1 MRNMESHSFEPK
13 KLLRLIQQANPPK
26 GRITFAVVVGII
38 ETAMGL
44 LVPLLTMQ
52 MINSFSEGGLSYELL
67 IIVAIAL
74 IGQAILS
81 GFTFY
86 FMTAI
91 GETVVAS
98 IRRRIWGHVLHL
110 RLPYF
115 DNNESG
121 ETMSRITQDTNV
133 VKELITQH
141 LISFVTGL
149 LSIIGSVIILFF
161 IDWKM
166 TLLML
171 IAVPLTVLTMLP
183 LGRKMHAVSLA
194 NQDELARFTGNL
206 GRVLGNIRMVKAYQA
221 EKLEEAKGNEQIHSL
236 YEYGLKEAKI
246 LAILSPI
253 MTFVMMIVLILLFG
267 YGGAQV
273 ATGTI
278 SAGALV
284 AIMIYLVQIIVPF
297 TQMATFF
304 TAFQKALG
312 ATERLHELLA
322 MPVEQQNGQKLVS
335 RDQDIQFEQVIFKY
349 GEDPV
354 LKNFSLVIPKGKT
367 TALVGASG
375 GGKTTVFSVL
385 ERFYDFTDGAIL
397 FGEQQIANIKLD
409 DWRSLFGYV
418 SQESPIMSGSVRD
431 NVTYGLETV
440 SDEQVIEA
448 LEQANAWS
456 FVQTFQNGLDEQVGE
471 GGMKLSGG
479 QRQRLAIARG
489 ILRNPKILLLDEA
502 TSNLDNES
510 EHVVQEALTRLMKN
524 RTTIL
529 IAHRLST
536 IMHADQIAVL
546 ENGHVTGIG
555 THQEL
560 INSHDYYKKLHQLTL
575 SNDYR
580 GVE

>member
-1 MRNMESHSFEPK
+1 MSNMESHSFEPK

-26 GRITFAVVVGII
+26 SRIAFAVVVGII

-273 ATGTI
+273 ATGAI

-385 ERFYDFTDGAIL
+385 ERFYDFADGAIL

-560 INSHDYYKKLHQLTL
+560 INSHAYYKKLYELTI
-575 SNDYR
+575 SN
-580 GVE
+580 E

>member
-26 GRITFAVVVGII
+26 GRIAFAVVVGII

-133 VKELITQH
+133 VKELITRH

-171 IAVPLTVLTMLP
+171 IAVPLTVFTMLP
-183 LGRKMHAVSLA
+183 LGRKMNAVALA

-236 YEYGLKEAKI
+236 YQYGLKEAKI
-246 LAILSPI
+246 MAILSPI

-273 ATGTI
+273 ATGAI

-322 MPVEQQNGQKLVS
+322 MPVEQQDGQKLIS
-335 RDQDIQFEQVIFKY
+335 RDQDSEFERVVFKY
-349 GEDPV
+349 GEEPV
-354 LKNFSLVIPKGKT
+354 LKSFSLVIPKGKT

-385 ERFYDFTDGAIL
+385 ERFYDLSDGAIL
-397 FGEQQIANIKLD
+397 FGEQQIADIQLA

-418 SQESPIMSGSVRD
+418 SQESPIMNGSVRD
-431 NVTYGLETV
+431 NVTYGLENV
-440 SDEQVIEA
+440 SDKQVIEA

-456 FVQTFQNGLDEQVGE
+456 FVQTFQHGLDEQVGE

-536 IMHADQIAVL
+536 VMHADQIAVL

-560 INSHDYYKKLHQLTL
+560 INSHAYYKKLHQLTL
-575 SNDYR
+575 NN
-580 GVE
+580 E

>member
-1 MRNMESHSFEPK
+1 MEKPK
-13 KLLRLIQQANPPK
+13 FQPGKLFRLIKEAHPPK
-26 GRITFAVVVGII
+26 GRIGFAFFIGIL
-38 ETAMGL
+38 ETVAGL

-52 MINSFSEGGLSYELL
+52 MINGFSEGGLSYSL
-67 IIVAIAL
+67 IFIAAL
-74 IGQAILS
+74 ALFGQAVLS

-86 FMTAI
+86 LMTSI
-91 GETVVAS
+91 GEGIVAS
-98 IRRRIWGHVLHL
+98 IRSRIWSHVLKL
-110 RLPYF
+110 RMPYF
-115 DNNESG
+115 DEHESG

-149 LSIIGSVIILFF
+149 LSIIGSVAILFV

-183 LGRKMHAVSLA
+183 LGNKMHAVALA
-194 NQDELARFTGNL
+194 NQDELARFTGSM
-206 GRVLGNIRMVKAYQA
+206 GRVLSNIRMVKAYQA
-221 EKLEEAKGNEQIHSL
+221 ENIEIEKGEGQIRQL
-236 YEYGLKEAKI
+236 YRYGLKEAKI
-246 LAILSPI
+246 MAILSPI

-273 ATGTI
+273 ATGGI

-284 AIMIYLVQIIVPF
+284 AIMIYLIQIIVPF

-322 MPVEQQNGQKLVS
+322 LPIEKSGSEPLAS
-335 RDQDIQFEQVIFKY
+335 AEQDIVFEDVRFQY
-349 GEDPV
+349 GEKPV
-354 LKNFSLVIPKGKT
+354 LQDLSVLLPKGRT

-375 GGKTTVFSVL
+375 GGKTTLFSVL
-385 ERFYDFTDGAIL
+385 ERFYDITEGTVR
-397 FGEQQIANIKLD
+397 FGQQPIDEIDLTE
-409 DWRSLFGYV
+409 WRSLFGYV
-418 SQESPIMSGSVRD
+418 SQESPIMNGTVRD
-431 NVTYGLETV
+431 NVKYGKEHCT
-440 SDEQVIEA
+440 DEEVMEA
-448 LEQANAWS
+448 LKQANAWS
-456 FVQTFQNGLDEQVGE
+456 FVERFEQGLDEQVGE

-479 QRQRLAIARG
+479 QRQRLAIARA

-510 EHVVQEALTRLMKN
+510 EHAVQEALTRLMKD

-536 IMHADQIAVL
+536 IQHADQILVL
-546 ENGHVTGIG
+546 ENGSVTGSG
-555 THQEL
+555 THEEL
-560 INSHDYYKKLHQLTL
+560 MANHSYYQKLQQL
-575 SNDYR
+575 SAGNN
-580 GVE
+580 GENGSSI